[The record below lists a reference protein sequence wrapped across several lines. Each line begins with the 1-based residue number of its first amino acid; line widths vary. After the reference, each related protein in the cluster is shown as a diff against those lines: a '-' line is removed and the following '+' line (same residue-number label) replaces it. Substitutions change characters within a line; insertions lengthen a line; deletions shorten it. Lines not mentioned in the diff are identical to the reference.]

1 MKNNILII
9 KHGAL
14 GDIILAGS
22 AMQAI
27 REFNKDSYIVCL
39 TVKTYAEILKIRL
52 TLMKSLLILN
62 QDGTI

>member
-39 TVKTYAEILKIRL
+39 TGKLILKF
-52 TLMKSLLILN
+52 
-62 QDGTI
+62 